1 MRRVAIRALAT
12 TVAAKTASTATRTG
26 EELETVRPALPDF
39 DGAGTAAG
47 TKGVITPVG
56 SVPVG
61 GVVGGAPVGGV
72 VGGVPVGGVVGGVP
86 VEVSPAVVDRPA
98 PVSGVALLHS
108 GSE

>member
-26 EELETVRPALPDF
+26 EELETVRPAVPDF

-72 VGGVPVGGVVGGVP
+72 VGGVPV
-86 VEVSPAVVDRPA
+86 EVSPAVVDRPA